1 MEATAT
7 IDVTM
12 TATASDPGTRPGGIP
27 TQTTIAIER
36 LRADIVSGR
45 LRPNEKLRVQAL
57 AEHYGFAA
65 SALREALSRLVT
77 DALVVAEDQR
87 GFRVSPVSRDSLI
100 ELTEARVGI
109 ECLALR
115 RAIEFGDV
123 AWESTVI
130 GAYHRLSRCTEMPD
144 PSSGDMLQWSI
155 CHQDFHHALIA
166 ACRSK
171 WLLYFSNLL
180 YQQSE
185 RYRML
190 ATLTRPK
197 RKRNVPKEH
206 EGLMN
211 AVIERDAERACT
223 LIAAHFHETT
233 RLLLEADDL
242 QNAAASKPK
251 PPRASAS
258 RARRG

>member
-1 MEATAT
+1 
-7 IDVTM
+7 M
-12 TATASDPGTRPGGIP
+12 TAIASDTGNRPGGVP

-87 GFRVSPVSRDSLI
+87 GFRVSPVSRESLV
-100 ELTEARVGI
+100 ELTDARVGI
-109 ECLALR
+109 ECLAIR

-130 GAYHRLSRCTEMPD
+130 GAYHRLSRCTEIPD
-144 PSSGDMLQWSI
+144 PNSGDMLQWST
-155 CHQDFHHALIA
+155 CHQDFHQALIA

-190 ATLTRPK
+190 STMTRPR

-206 EGLMN
+206 EELMN
-211 AVIERDAERACT
+211 AVIDRDADRACA
-223 LIAAHFHETT
+223 LIEAHFQETT

-242 QNAAASKPK
+242 GKLAAPK
-251 PPRASAS
+251 AKQA
-258 RARRG
+258 ARR

>member
-1 MEATAT
+1 MT
-7 IDVTM
+7 I
-12 TATASDPGTRPGGIP
+12 PFPQPRNRPAGAP
-27 TQTTIAIER
+27 TQTTIAIEQ

-45 LRPNEKLRVQAL
+45 LRPNEKLKVQAL
-57 AEHYGFAA
+57 AERYGFAA
-65 SALREALSRLVT
+65 SALREALSRLVN

-87 GFRVSPVSRDSLI
+87 GFRVSPVSRESLI

-123 AWESTVI
+123 AWESKVI
-130 GAYHRLSRCTEMPD
+130 GSFHRLSRCQEMPEAG
-144 PSSGDMLQWSI
+144 SGDMLQWSA
-155 CHQDFHHALIA
+155 CHQDFHQALIA

-171 WLLYFSNLL
+171 WLIYFSHLL

-190 ATLTRPK
+190 ATLTRVK
-197 RKRNVPKEH
+197 RKRNVLKEH

-211 AVIERDAERACT
+211 AVVKRDADRACA
-223 LIAAHFHETT
+223 LIGAHFHETT

-242 QNAAASKPK
+242 TSQRRGQAAQ
-251 PPRASAS
+251 PPR
-258 RARRG
+258 RKRG

>member
-1 MEATAT
+1 MRATY
-7 IDVTM
+7 
-12 TATASDPGTRPGGIP
+12 PQPRNRPGGVP
-27 TQTTIAIER
+27 TQTTIAIEH

-45 LRPNEKLRVQAL
+45 LRPNEKLKVQAL

-65 SALREALSRLVT
+65 SALREALSRLVN

-87 GFRVSPVSRDSLI
+87 GFRVSPVSRESLI

-123 AWESTVI
+123 AWESKVI
-130 GAYHRLSRCTEMPD
+130 GAFHRLSHYQEMPEA
-144 PSSGDMLQWSI
+144 SSGDMLPWSA
-155 CHQDFHHALIA
+155 CHQDFHQALIA

-171 WLLYFSNLL
+171 WLIYFSNLL

-190 ATLTRPK
+190 ATRTRAK
-197 RKRNVPKEH
+197 RKRNVPNEH

-211 AVIERDAERACT
+211 AVIKRDADRACA
-223 LIAAHFHETT
+223 LISAHFHETT

-242 QNAAASKPK
+242 ENGTPHATKATRKSSV
-251 PPRASAS
+251 RANRQA
-258 RARRG
+258 G

>member
-1 MEATAT
+1 MPAN
-7 IDVTM
+7 
-12 TATASDPGTRPGGIP
+12 ASNTGNRPASVP
-27 TQTTIAIER
+27 TQTSIAIER

-87 GFRVSPVSRDSLI
+87 GFRVSPVSREGLI
-100 ELTEARVGI
+100 ELTDARVGI

-130 GAYHRLSRCTEMPD
+130 GAYHRLSRCTEIPD
-144 PSSGDMLQWSI
+144 PSSGDMQQWSI
-155 CHQDFHHALIA
+155 SHQEFHQALIA
-166 ACRSK
+166 ACPSK

-190 ATLTRPK
+190 SIVTRPK

-206 EGLMN
+206 EELMN
-211 AVIERDAERACT
+211 AVIGRDADRACA
-223 LIAAHFHETT
+223 LIENHFRETT
-233 RLLLEADDL
+233 RLLLEAADL
-242 QNAAASKPK
+242 GKVSVPKAKPL
-251 PPRASAS
+251 
-258 RARRG
+258 RR

>member
-1 MEATAT
+1 M
-7 IDVTM
+7 
-12 TATASDPGTRPGGIP
+12 PLRPGGVP

-87 GFRVSPVSRDSLI
+87 GFRVSPVSRESLI
-100 ELTEARVGI
+100 ELTEARVGV

-115 RAIEFGDV
+115 RAIEFGDLT
-123 AWESTVI
+123 WESTVV
-130 GAYHRLSRCTEMPD
+130 GAFHRLSRCSEMPD
-144 PSSGDMLQWSI
+144 PNSGDMLQWSV
-155 CHQDFHHALIA
+155 CHQEFHHALIA

-171 WLLYFSNLL
+171 WLVYFSNLM

-206 EGLMN
+206 EGLMS
-211 AVIERDAERACT
+211 AVVERDADRACN
-223 LIAAHFHETT
+223 LITAHFHETT

-242 QNAAASKPK
+242 EKAGSPK
-251 PPRASAS
+251 PRPPRVSGS
-258 RARRG
+258 RANRG

>member
-1 MEATAT
+1 
-7 IDVTM
+7 M
-12 TATASDPGTRPGGIP
+12 TATASDPATRPGGIP

-130 GAYHRLSRCTEMPD
+130 GAYHRLSRCTEIPD
-144 PSSGDMLQWSI
+144 PGSGDMLQWSA
-155 CHQDFHHALIA
+155 CHQDFHQALIA

-242 QNAAASKPK
+242 EKAHAPKPK
-251 PPRASAS
+251 TPRASAS

>member
-1 MEATAT
+1 
-7 IDVTM
+7 M
-12 TATASDPGTRPGGIP
+12 TAIASEPNSRPGGVP

-87 GFRVSPVSRDSLI
+87 GFRVSPVSRESLI

-123 AWESTVI
+123 AWESTVV
-130 GAYHRLSRCTEMPD
+130 GAFHRLSRCSEIPD
-144 PSSGDMLQWSI
+144 PNSDGMLQWSV

-171 WLLYFSNLL
+171 WLIYFSNLM

-190 ATLTRPK
+190 ATLARPK
-197 RKRNVPKEH
+197 RRRNVPKEH
-206 EGLMN
+206 EGLMS
-211 AVIERDAERACT
+211 AVVERDADRACA
-223 LIAAHFHETT
+223 LIAAHFQETT

-242 QNAAASKPK
+242 DKVPKAAT
-251 PPRASAS
+251 
-258 RARRG
+258 RARRTSSSRAHRG